1 MEHALDFSA
10 VFDLRDLFPSSRL
23 VRMLPRSRKAERNR
37 GEAVRLMDDIL
48 KHHEERRKAAGDGD
62 DDEQSMVD
70 VLLRIQK
77 EGEGAMGASLT
88 HGVIM
93 AIAMD
98 GTFNTGDLIGES
110 NNSATHTPE

>member
-1 MEHALDFSA
+1 MMDHALDFSA

-37 GEAVRLMDDIL
+37 CEAVRLMDDIL
-48 KHHEERRKAAGDGD
+48 RHHEERRKAAGDGD

-77 EGEGAMGASLT
+77 EGAMGDSLT

-93 AIAMD
+93 AMLVY
-98 GTFNTGDLIGES
+98 TFNMYVS
-110 NNSATHTPE
+110 Y